1 MNSKSIGLW
10 RHTATVSMGMQQFC
24 GRRAGFGI
32 VKVMRKH
39 EPLAQRIRE
48 LRQDLGW
55 TQQQLS
61 SESGLSRSYISRL
74 EMGDIALPS
83 NGRLKMLAVALQT
96 KTDDLL
102 RAAGFLDM
110 AENEAELPEIKAYL
124 RERYGIREPHLL
136 HAIEVL
142 VEGLQSSDGE
152 ED

>member
-1 MNSKSIGLW
+1 MNSKSIGVLPGY
-10 RHTATVSMGMQQFC
+10 RHRSTSVLQFC

-39 EPLAQRIRE
+39 ELLAQRIRE

-110 AENEAELPEIKAYL
+110 VESEAELPEIKAYL

-142 VEGLQSSDGE
+142 VKGLQGNDGE